1 MAGMQGV
8 SMPTHIVALGG
19 SLLRPEEE
27 ELRAMWFGQLRQLAV
42 HFEGNGRKLGIVV
55 GVDSLLEKQLL
66 LQEIPLQ
73 IPIDWIL

>member
-1 MAGMQGV
+1 M
-8 SMPTHIVALGG
+8 VALGG

-27 ELRAMWFGQLRQLAV
+27 ELRAMWFEQQATHD